1 MAPCTPWITGADL
14 PPNCVAGLPV
24 GITADEL
31 ATAAWQILFPLSG
44 RRFCSVLTTVLP
56 EVIAGDCTCAP
67 GPRAVLDALA
77 GCGCSAYEVVL
88 AGPATSISQVVIDR
102 VVVASDTYELRDGRR
117 VVRVDGKTWPCCA
130 NRAGQ
135 ARSFTVTYT
144 RGEAP
149 TEIAILAAV
158 EMACELAKAVKDD
171 ADCQLP
177 RAVQSMTRQNLTIS
191 FNPTDVFD
199 DGLTGLPVC
208 DLFIASANPSRKQR
222 AGATIAYPGM
232 AGLSTGAEPTPVLDP
247 YGGY

>member
-1 MAPCTPWITGADL
+1 MADCTPWITGADL
-14 PPNCVAGLPV
+14 PPGCVAGLPV
-24 GITADEL
+24 GIDANDL
-31 ATAAWQILFPLSG
+31 ARAAWQILFPLSG
-44 RRFCSVLTTVLP
+44 RRFCAVLTTVLP
-56 EVIAGDCTCAP
+56 EVVAGDCGCSP
-67 GPRAVLDALA
+67 GA
-77 GCGCSAYEVVL
+77 CGCAGYEVVL
-88 AGPATSISQVVIDR
+88 TGPATAIGQVVVEG
-102 VVVASDTYELRDGRR
+102 VVVPATAYELRDSRR
-117 VVRVDGKTWPCCA
+117 LVRIDGKTWPCCA
-130 NRAGQ
+130 NRGGQ
-135 ARSFTVTYT
+135 ARNFTITYT
-144 RGEAP
+144 RGEPP
-149 TEIAILAAV
+149 TEIAIIAAV

-232 AGLSTGAEPTPVLDP
+232 AGLSTGAVPTPLLDP